1 MVYGYK
7 WSIGCRTARH
17 DKTTNSKWWLKR
29 WTSCPS
35 ICGNETISVER
46 RKALLNLGWILPCRN
61 TSTCCFHHTYWLLWS
76 IKNQSSRLQFR
87 LFHIL
92 FSIQFCLPSLTKLL
106 SRQWYSSCSFD
117 VTFDVFVSDMTR
129 CITKTFVLLTH
140 PRSSCTR
147 SHLRHWQS
155 HLKRDFDLT
164 WSKEKIDGLRRCR
177 FPKINRLGWNG
188 DTRSNPVGFDPQIG
202 GI

>member
-1 MVYGYK
+1 MTRQPIPNDGWKDEHHVQASAGMK
-7 WSIGCRTARH
+7 
-17 DKTTNSKWWLKR
+17 LF
-29 WTSCPS
+29 
-35 ICGNETISVER
+35 
-46 RKALLNLGWILPCRN
+46 LLNDGKLCWILVEFFLVEAQVRVA
-61 TSTCCFHHTYWLLWS
+61 FIIHTGCYEVPK
-76 IKNQSSRLQFR
+76 IKAQKSKLQFW

-117 VTFDVFVSDMTR
+117 VTFGVFVSDMKR

-164 WSKEKIDGLRRCR
+164 WSKD
-177 FPKINRLGWNG
+177 
-188 DTRSNPVGFDPQIG
+188 
-202 GI
+202 